1 MPNEIDPTL
10 DATALEIKRLAEQAQ
25 AELNTALFVGP
36 VTTAEIMAIQNRFNA
51 AYVQVLAKNL
61 TAISPD
67 VWDVRMVKG
76 MQVSGVKLADKLYR
90 NATQT
95 ANEVSALIK
104 EHAQGHMQARELA
117 MRLYD
122 GYQPGDGIV
131 RPLEGAARAKLPQA
145 LRNLTVA
152 PIDRMEMQRVLEQGQ
167 RYAQGLKTE
176 ALKAAYMESLKAYE
190 KQSNGLE
197 RRLEIAHKEKTR
209 YMANRIAQTELARA
223 HQNAVA
229 LEFMGDDSIEVVQVM
244 MSASHPKTDIC
255 DYHSKVNLYGLGPG
269 CYPKA
274 KAPKPIFH
282 PFCRCFLRSR
292 PSLTAAMARDKPG
305 AEAAYLRSLG
315 PVDGARVM
323 GSRDRLQRVLNGAS
337 VDDVVN
343 ATKQDYYKLER
354 LGTVSAMETPQ
365 TLNLPTIKSLK
376 LAGHSESALPASDR
390 SLSIEDALT
399 KLRAALSVVAG
410 GSRAIATPSGVVTI
424 DDDHLLHIVEKRA
437 DARERYAHLIL
448 PTLERPTEV
457 WLSPYGDGELRKRYV
472 KLFSGPKYDLLVV
485 VKTTKDGRVLWNA
498 IPMEASAIEK
508 QRSGKLLWKSYK

>member
-1 MPNEIDPTL
+1 
-10 DATALEIKRLAEQAQ
+10 
-25 AELNTALFVGP
+25 
-36 VTTAEIMAIQNRFNA
+36 
-51 AYVQVLAKNL
+51 
-61 TAISPD
+61 
-67 VWDVRMVKG
+67 
-76 MQVSGVKLADKLYR
+76 
-90 NATQT
+90 
-95 ANEVSALIK
+95 
-104 EHAQGHMQARELA
+104 
-117 MRLYD
+117 
-122 GYQPGDGIV
+122 
-131 RPLEGAARAKLPQA
+131 
-145 LRNLTVA
+145 
-152 PIDRMEMQRVLEQGQ
+152 
-167 RYAQGLKTE
+167 
-176 ALKAAYMESLKAYE
+176 
-190 KQSNGLE
+190 
-197 RRLEIAHKEKTR
+197 
-209 YMANRIAQTELARA
+209 
-223 HQNAVA
+223 
-229 LEFMGDDSIEVVQVM
+229 
-244 MSASHPKTDIC
+244 
-255 DYHSKVNLYGLGPG
+255 
-269 CYPKA
+269 
-274 KAPKPIFH
+274 
-282 PFCRCFLRSR
+282 
-292 PSLTAAMARDKPG
+292 MARDKPG